1 MTDINVIPV
10 FIAGTILLVLL
21 IFFIVAYLLIH
32 KGKQNRYEIE
42 KSKMIYEHQNKI
54 LGIRIEEHDV
64 IMSDIS
70 KELQANI
77 SPFLDHIKT
86 NLDALSVA
94 RTDAARVATLTT
106 TKTILHRLM
115 WDVRRLSHT
124 MNSEYI
130 ARMGLAGTLREELE
144 FIEATLGQH
153 CELKIGGAQYALLP
167 EKELLIYRIAQEAIH
182 NVLKHARAQALIITL
197 LYDADV
203 LTMEVAD
210 NGDGFDKSE
219 VHRTDGIGFFNMMQR
234 TRLLNGILDIDAHP
248 GKGCTIKLCVN
259 DITAAIKH

>member
-54 LGIRIEEHDV
+54 LGIRIEEHEV

-77 SPFLDHIKT
+77 SPFLDHLKAS
-86 NLDALSVA
+86 LDGISAA
-94 RTDAARVATLTT
+94 RTDSARAALVASST
-106 TKTILHRLM
+106 TILHRLM
-115 WDVRRLSHT
+115 WDVRSLSHT

-130 ARMGLAGTLREELE
+130 ARKGLADTLREELE
-144 FIEATLGQH
+144 FIEVTLGQH
-153 CELKIGGAQYALLP
+153 CELKIGGAQYTLLP

-182 NVLKHARAQALIITL
+182 NVLKHARAQTLTITL
-197 LYDADV
+197 LYDAEV
-203 LTMEVAD
+203 LTMEVTD

-219 VHRTDGIGFFNMMQR
+219 VHRTEGIGFFNMMQR
-234 TRLLNGILDIDAHP
+234 TRLLNGILDINAFP
-248 GKGCTIKLCVN
+248 GKGCTIKLHVN
-259 DITAAIKH
+259 DITAAIK